1 MRSLTG
7 KIEYFLGFL
16 YLLLLFFRSLE
27 KRARN
32 FLSYIK
38 YCFTFS
44 VMKKLALVLAFGVLV
59 FASSCTSYTC
69 PTYSKVD
76 MKKNQPTELDQE
88 KI

>member
-1 MRSLTG
+1 M
-7 KIEYFLGFL
+7 
-16 YLLLLFFRSLE
+16 
-27 KRARN
+27 
-32 FLSYIK
+32 

-44 VMKKLALVLAFGVLV
+44 VMRKLALVLAFGVLV
-59 FASSCTSYTC
+59 FASSCTAYTC